1 MTTFLRG
8 THLDDLIRLAF
19 EEDVGQEDVTSS
31 LLIDPHFQANAE
43 VVSKSEGIL
52 CGMFLLEKIFT
63 WPEMLNAVRLT
74 IKSNFQD
81 GRFIRKGD
89 VVFHIQGPLQ
99 SILKGERVALN
110 FLGRLSGIATL
121 THQFVKEVKG
131 LPVDIMDTRKT
142 IPGFRSLEKYAVKI
156 GGGKNHRF
164 GLYDGVLIKENHLI
178 ATQGVKPA
186 IETLQKKLK
195 KKMTVEVEVKNLK
208 EVKEAVEAKADIILL
223 DNFSV
228 EEVKKALAIIGKR
241 ALTEVSG
248 GIHLQNVRCYAE
260 TGANRI
266 SVGALTHSAPN
277 FDFSLLCSLPKDI
290 NLKKFPRPMTQPLS

>member
-1 MTTFLRG
+1 MTFLKG
-8 THLDDLIRLAF
+8 THLDELIRLAF
-19 EEDVGQEDVTSS
+19 EEDVGQEDVTSG
-31 LLIDPHFQANAE
+31 LLMDSNLCAKAE

-52 CGMFLLEKIFT
+52 CGLFLLEKISA
-63 WPEMLNAVRLT
+63 WPELNGAQLA
-74 IKSNFQD
+74 IKSEFQD
-81 GRFIRKGD
+81 GSFIQKGD
-89 VVFHIQGPLQ
+89 VVVRIQGPLQ
-99 SILKGERVALN
+99 TILKVERVALN

-131 LPVDIMDTRKT
+131 LSVDILDTRKT
-142 IPGFRSLEKYAVKI
+142 TPGFRFLEKYAVKI

-178 ATQGVKPA
+178 ATQGVKSA
-186 IETLQKKLK
+186 IETIHKKLK

-208 EVKEAVEAKADIILL
+208 EVKEALEAKADIILL

-228 EEVKKALAIIGKR
+228 SDVKEALALIGKR

-248 GIHLQNVRCYAE
+248 GIHLQNVRRYAQ
-260 TGANRI
+260 TGVNRI
-266 SVGALTHSAPN
+266 SIGALTHSAPN

-290 NLKKFPRPMTQPLS
+290 NLKKSPRPTTRPSN